1 METDRKGNRDSVVW
15 APSRDLFII
24 LLNGLFSFVVRA
36 PWWLWPVHHAVPYFK
51 PPKRPLLS
59 RCVPERGRHLM
70 ENVLTI
76 DVFFR
81 PLSNPLV
88 KMFSYRLCAIYF
100 LVQWI
105 RNMAVAV
112 PGRHVDRRA
121 ASVNSH
127 EWCHQVAFQFPA
139 RRAHS
144 QNLPVYTCKVDLW
157 NCWQAPCDSP
167 LM

>member
-1 METDRKGNRDSVVW
+1 
-15 APSRDLFII
+15 
-24 LLNGLFSFVVRA
+24 
-36 PWWLWPVHHAVPYFK
+36 
-51 PPKRPLLS
+51 
-59 RCVPERGRHLM
+59 M

-88 KMFSYRLCAIYF
+88 KMFSYRLRAIYF

-105 RNMAVAV
+105 RNTAVAV

-127 EWCHQVAFQFPA
+127 E
-139 RRAHS
+139 
-144 QNLPVYTCKVDLW
+144 
-157 NCWQAPCDSP
+157 
-167 LM
+167 